1 MKKMLLLILVAAL
14 AVLAVPAIAQTTV
27 KEALAKHWKTSGE
40 FTVAVAEAMPAGDYN
55 FKPNP
60 DEMSFGQV
68 MAHIAMADLGAC
80 AYASGLPRPELPAAI
95 AAWAKASAPK
105 PDIAKDVAVPFLRD
119 TFAFC
124 DKAIAAMTPEKL
136 DTVQGPSQ
144 RNLTGFE
151 WLWAYFT
158 HTAHHRGQAEVYLRV
173 KGIKPPDYEF

>member
-1 MKKMLLLILVAAL
+1 MKRSLLTVVLSAL
-14 AVLAVPAIAQTTV
+14 AVLAVPALAQTTV
-27 KEALAKHWKTSGE
+27 KDALAKHWKTSGE
-40 FTVAVAEAMPAGDYN
+40 FTVAVAEAMPAEDYG

-60 DEMSFGQV
+60 EEMSFGV
-68 MAHIAMADLGAC
+68 LMAHIAMADRNAC
-80 AYASGLPRPELPAAI
+80 ANASGLKAPDLPAKI
-95 AAWAKASAPK
+95 AEWGKAPAPK
-105 PDIAKDVAVPFLRD
+105 PDIAKDVAVPFLQE

-124 DKAIAAMTPEKL
+124 DKAIAAMTPEKF
-136 DTVQGPSQ
+136 DTVQGPAQ